1 MPSLTTHKE
10 ITYFKMV
17 WEILN
22 RVNDAGGDV
31 YLERAK
37 ELIYEGI
44 SSLAV
49 SEGVSPDDIRGLI
62 KSDPIDLSQ
71 FDEPWR
77 IRVKGKTYPY
87 MFADID
93 LTTNPAKI
101 INIIDDLTVT
111 EAETADGIT
120 EHRYVKLS
128 LAEVNRLNDSD
139 YRPFNDEIF
148 YYDRGDYVYFYPK
161 DRMYSKR
168 LVVTYIAEPDLYTYE
183 PAQQVGGHSPLHDD
197 FSLSFL
203 YKTIDYSVGRIRE
216 QQSGE

>member
-1 MPSLTTHKE
+1 MSTKT
-10 ITYFKMV
+10 ITYADMV
-17 WEILN
+17 VEILS

-62 KSDPIDLSQ
+62 KSDVIDVSLL
-71 FDEPWR
+71 DDRWR
-77 IRVKGKTYPY
+77 IRVKGSTYLANVANY
-87 MFADID
+87 ID

-161 DRMYSKR
+161 ERMNTQI